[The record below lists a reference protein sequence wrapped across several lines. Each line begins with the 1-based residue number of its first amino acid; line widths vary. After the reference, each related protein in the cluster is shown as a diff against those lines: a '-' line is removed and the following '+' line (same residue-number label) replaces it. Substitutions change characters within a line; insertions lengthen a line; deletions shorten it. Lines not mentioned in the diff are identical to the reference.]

1 MTDEKMYN
9 DCCSESDELS
19 SCESTMEAEA
29 GSCTGKGR
37 RHTPAQLATLNAYFK
52 FGMVGVGKNYSA
64 LITAASRDCNLS
76 EKKVKVNY
84 SLHVYI
90 LCFYFT
96 LRPHKKN

>member
-9 DCCSESDELS
+9 
-19 SCESTMEAEA
+19 
-29 GSCTGKGR
+29 
-37 RHTPAQLATLNAYFK
+37 PAQLATLNAYFK

-84 SLHVYI
+84 SLYVYI

-96 LRPHKKN
+96 